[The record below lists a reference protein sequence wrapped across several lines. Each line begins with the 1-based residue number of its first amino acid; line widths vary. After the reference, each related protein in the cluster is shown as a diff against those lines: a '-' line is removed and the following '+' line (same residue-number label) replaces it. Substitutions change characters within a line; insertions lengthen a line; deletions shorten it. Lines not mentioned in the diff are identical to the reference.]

1 MEVLFGT
8 PTYDKTLSVDYVHSI
23 IPTIQELTRQ
33 GVNAQ
38 WFALAGNCFV
48 DRARNA
54 IVDHFLKSTCT
65 DLIFVDADVGWDWQ
79 AVTRILSHDVDIVG
93 GLVPKRAAD
102 NEAEFHSN
110 ALTGRIV
117 NGLFETKELPT
128 AFMRIRRNVFKE
140 IDKAYPSLKGSDL
153 ACPHTPYF
161 QSKIVDGHGF
171 NGEDIFFCRRWDAM
185 CKSIWIDADISF
197 SHRGDKVW
205 RGNFYD
211 HAVNSGIIKK
221 G

>member
-23 IPTIQELTRQ
+23 IPTVQELTRQ

-38 WFALAGNCFV
+38 WFALAGNCFI

-65 DLIFVDADVGWDWQ
+65 DLIFIDADVGWDWQ
-79 AVTRILSHDVDIVG
+79 AVTRLLSYDVDIVG
-93 GLVPKRAAD
+93 GLIPKRATD
-102 NEAEFHSN
+102 SETEFHST
-110 ALTGRIV
+110 ALTGRMAG
-117 NGLFETKELPT
+117 GLFETKELPT
-128 AFMRIRRNVFKE
+128 AFMRIRRNAFDVLNT
-140 IDKAYPSLKGSDL
+140 AYPDLKGSDS

-161 QSKIVDGHGF
+161 QSGIVNGGF
-171 NGEDIFFCRRWDAM
+171 LGEDIFFCRRWDALGQSM
-185 CKSIWIDADISF
+185 WIDSDISF
-197 SHRGDKVW
+197 SHRGSKVW

-211 HAVNSGIIKK
+211 HAVNSGLIKK